1 MTNNYI
7 SENTVQ
13 IDMKA
18 TGKRIHAAMA
28 AHQSVS
34 EWADFFE
41 LTAPQ
46 AIYKWWRGDTLPSL
60 PHIVALARFLGT
72 PIDSLIVTEDRD
84 GSDGLKCGPRDDE
97 SDISSPQFD
106 NKAYLLTRADSEYSN
121 AA

>member
-1 MTNNYI
+1 MTNHYI

-28 AHQSVS
+28 AYQSAT

-46 AIYKWWRGDTLPSL
+46 AIYKWWRGDALPSL
-60 PHIVALARFLGT
+60 PHIVALARFLNT
-72 PIDSLIVTEDRD
+72 PIDNLIVTEDD
-84 GSDGLKCGPRDDE
+84 GSDGLKCGPRDHE

-106 NKAYLLTRADSEYSN
+106 NKAYLLERADSEYSN